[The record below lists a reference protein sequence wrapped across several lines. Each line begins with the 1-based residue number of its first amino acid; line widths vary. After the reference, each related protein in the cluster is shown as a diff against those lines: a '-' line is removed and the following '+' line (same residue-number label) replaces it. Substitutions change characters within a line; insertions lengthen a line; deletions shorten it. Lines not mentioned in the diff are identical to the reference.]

1 MYLKCSGNR
10 PGDDSI
16 VYYKV
21 VESYRNK
28 ENLITISYIIASDL
42 DDGLPALC

>member
-16 VYYKV
+16 GYYKV

-28 ENLITISYIIASDL
+28 NNEVR
-42 DDGLPALC
+42 